1 MIMAE
6 PNEPKNRIQSL
17 MRPKSDDDQADSLDV
32 LQILHRQRWIIIF
45 LAICG
50 LTAGVAYAKYAQVWY
65 QSSATVLINQKSAG
79 LDSEGTGQEMVEEDI
94 LANHIQLIK
103 SRKIVGEALD
113 ENKIATLPSIVKHL
127 NAERPGFDAADYV
140 VEHLSI
146 AKGGEGS
153 AKAARSLRVT
163 LTHTDA
169 HDTELILTA
178 VMKRYEQFI
187 IAQVEQLMG
196 RANEMVN
203 EAKQDIESE
212 LIAAEQ
218 EHLTSRQNAPL
229 FFQGEGS
236 SNVYQDRYRRL
247 QEELLDLDIKES
259 TVRTRLKR
267 VDATLVEMDGSDN
280 PVDHLDKLAL
290 IDSESLERLGV
301 FAGLQMNASR
311 STEFIAS
318 MPAET
323 EKARTQI
330 THLLELN
337 SEKQR
342 LASAFG
348 AGHPKVIEIQN
359 QIELVQNF
367 LQEKQGPINSTLGF
381 AESSLNPEGLLKAY
395 VGFLNHDLATLTER
409 RKEITFLAA
418 DAETKAKELIEYEL
432 TDMVLQKKITR
443 QEALFDSIV
452 QQLRDLDTAS
462 GLSGY
467 LYEFLEVPRRGEKS
481 WPKLSLCGLGGLML
495 GLFSGLFLAVANDLR
510 DGRFRSAAELDEAI
524 GLTSLGRVGKLNSI
538 KKGVAGLIAT
548 GESPDAE
555 AFRLGRTMLL
565 PEIRSGALRTIGFT
579 SPMQGDGK
587 STVVSNFAVSFAQL
601 GLKVLIIDADLRRPS
616 IHKFFNLS
624 KHDGLCDLLEGR
636 ITFDEAVKETKA
648 DNVFIMPAGS
658 SSASPAE
665 FLQSEELDE
674 ALVMAQSQFDLVLV
688 DLPPVLAVSDPV
700 VVLPRLNGAILVVRV
715 SKVRRDE
722 VVNTLRRVEAAG
734 GNFVGCMLNTFGASK
749 AFDADGGYYGYYRSD
764 YTRPK
769 SKSATAAA
777 AVERSKRV
785 ATPQVNGKAGTHGH
799 TPANGHAAANGT
811 ATAHGTAAANDSA
824 QTNGKAKPIVKTKS
838 K

>member
-1 MIMAE
+1 MAE
-6 PNEPKNRIQSL
+6 PNEPKNRIHSL
-17 MRPKSDDDQADSLDV
+17 ARPKPDDDQADSLDV

-45 LAICG
+45 LSICG

-65 QSSATVLINQKSAG
+65 QSSATVLVNQKSAG
-79 LDSEGTGQEMVEEDI
+79 LNSDGTGQEMVEEDI

-103 SRKIVGEALD
+103 SRMIVGEALE
-113 ENKIATLPSIVKHL
+113 ENGLSDLPSIVEHL
-127 NAERPGFDAADYV
+127 NEERPGYDAADYILGQ
-140 VEHLSI
+140 LSI
-146 AKGGEGS
+146 SKGGEGS

-163 LTHTDA
+163 LTHTDE
-169 HDTELILTA
+169 DDSQIILTA

-196 RANEMVN
+196 RANELVH
-203 EAKQDIESE
+203 EAKEDIEAD

-218 EHLTSRQNAPL
+218 EHMTSRQSAPL

-259 TVRTRLKR
+259 TVRTRLQR
-267 VDATLVEMDGSDN
+267 VDATLKEMEGSDD
-280 PVDHLDKLAL
+280 PADHLDKLAL

-301 FAGLQMNASR
+301 FAGLQMNASN
-311 STEFIAS
+311 SAEFKAA
-318 MPAET
+318 MPAKAE
-323 EKARTQI
+323 EARTEM
-330 THLLELN
+330 TYLLELS
-337 SEKQR
+337 SERRR
-342 LASAFG
+342 LSRLFG
-348 AGHPKVIEIQN
+348 EEHPKVLEIEG
-359 QIELVQNF
+359 QIDLVKEF
-367 LQEKQGPINSTLGF
+367 LKEKQDITNPKLGF
-381 AESSLNPEGLLKAY
+381 SESSLNPEGLLKAY

-409 RKEITFLAA
+409 RKELTYLAA
-418 DAETKAKELIEYEL
+418 DAERKAKELIEFEL
-432 TDMVLQKKITR
+432 TDMVLQKKVKR
-443 QEALFDSIV
+443 QEALFESIV

-524 GLTSLGRVGKLNSI
+524 ELTSLGRVGKLNSM

-579 SPMQGDGK
+579 SSMQGDGK
-587 STVVSNFAVSFAQL
+587 STVVSNFAVSFAQI
-601 GLKVLIIDADLRRPS
+601 GLKVLVIDADLRRPS
-616 IHKFFNLS
+616 IHKFFNVD
-624 KHDGLCDLLEGR
+624 KTNGLCDLLDGR
-636 ITFDEAVKETKA
+636 IEFEDAITKTKV
-648 DNVFIMPAGS
+648 DNVYVMSAGS
-658 SSASPAE
+658 SSTSPAE

-674 ALVMAQSQFDLVLV
+674 VLATARTHYDFVLV

-700 VVLPRLNGAILVVRV
+700 VVLPRLDGAILVVRV
-715 SKVRRDE
+715 AKVRRDE
-722 VVNTLRRVEAAG
+722 VVNTLRRVETAG

-764 YTRPK
+764 YTRPA
-769 SKSATAAA
+769 SKAAATATAA
-777 AVERSKRV
+777 ERANRV
-785 ATPQVNGKAGTHGH
+785 ATPQVNGK
-799 TPANGHAAANGT
+799 
-811 ATAHGTAAANDSA
+811 S
-824 QTNGKAKPIVKTKS
+824 QVNGKVHG
-838 K
+838 